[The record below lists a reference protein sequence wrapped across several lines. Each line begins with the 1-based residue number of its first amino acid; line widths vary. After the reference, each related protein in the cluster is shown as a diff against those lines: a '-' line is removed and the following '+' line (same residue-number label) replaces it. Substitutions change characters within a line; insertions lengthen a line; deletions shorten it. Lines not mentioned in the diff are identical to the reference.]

1 MDFVKDFKITKEEDS
16 QVKIEG
22 EIPFAM
28 LEKHRT
34 KAIKKYGKD
43 MEIDGFR
50 KGHVPD
56 AEVVKRVGE
65 MGILSEMAERAISEA
80 YPEACKHHE
89 IDAIGYPTD

>member
-34 KAIKKYGKD
+34 KAIKNMAKTWKL
-43 MEIDGFR
+43 MVSE
-50 KGHVPD
+50 KGTCLMQ
-56 AEVVKRVGE
+56 K
-65 MGILSEMAERAISEA
+65 
-80 YPEACKHHE
+80 
-89 IDAIGYPTD
+89 